1 MNVSENELQAE
12 EGRQVKSNPPP
23 PPGKMAK
30 NSPPLPVLSRSDRA
44 LRHKQGPSPQTGPF
58 QLRQAP
64 FRLPRGAPIGLQI
77 AERARFQTA
86 ERGSNQIAERDP
98 YSDC

>member
-23 PPGKMAK
+23 PPAKMAK

-58 QLRQAP
+58 ASNRAISAQT
-64 FRLPRGAPIGLQI
+64 GPIPI
-77 AERARFQTA
+77 T
-86 ERGSNQIAERDP
+86 ERGPNRP
-98 YSDC
+98 TDC